1 MKELTLVISDQ
12 AQEDLLD
19 IWLYI
24 ANDSPLAA
32 DRFLDFLYEKCVSL
46 CASPKLGRLRDELL
60 PGLRSLP
67 VKRYTIFYRVSRDTI
82 EIVRVLSGYRDV
94 ERVF

>member
-1 MKELTLVISDQ
+1 MTKLKLVIADQ

-32 DRFLDFLYEKCVSL
+32 NNVLDLLHEKCLAL
-46 CASPKLGRLRDELL
+46 CATPELGRARDELL
-60 PGLRSLP
+60 PGLRCLP
-67 VKRYTIFYRVSRDTI
+67 VKRYIIFYRITSRAL
-82 EIVRVLSGYRDV
+82 EIVRILSGYRDI
-94 ERVF
+94 ENLF

>member
-1 MKELTLVISDQ
+1 MKKRELLIADQ

-24 ANDSPLAA
+24 ATDSPLAV
-32 DRFLDFLYEKCVSL
+32 DNFLDLLHEKCVTL
-46 CASPKLGRLRDELL
+46 CDSPEIGRARDELL
-60 PGLRSLP
+60 PGLRCLP
-67 VKRYTIFYRVSRDTI
+67 VKRYTIFYRISPAAL

-94 ERVF
+94 ASMF

>member
-1 MKELTLVISDQ
+1 MNKLKIVIADQ

-24 ANDSPLAA
+24 ATDSPLAA
-32 DRFLDFLYEKCVSL
+32 DNFLDLLHEKCVILRS
-46 CASPKLGRLRDELL
+46 SPELGRARDELL
-60 PGLRSLP
+60 PGLRCLP
-67 VKRYTIFYRVSRDTI
+67 VKRYTIFYRINPATL

-94 ERVF
+94 ASMF

>member
-1 MKELTLVISDQ
+1 MKNRELAIADQ

-24 ANDSPLAA
+24 ATDSPLAA
-32 DRFLDFLYEKCVSL
+32 DNFLDLLHEKCVIL
-46 CASPKLGRLRDELL
+46 CASPELGRVRDELL
-60 PGLRSLP
+60 PGLRCLP
-67 VKRYTIFYRVSRDTI
+67 VKRYTIYYRINSAAL

-94 ERVF
+94 ASMF

>member
-1 MKELTLVISDQ
+1 MKELTLLIADQ

-32 DRFLDFLYEKCVSL
+32 DRFLDFLHKKCLTL
-46 CASPKLGRLRDELL
+46 CASPELGRSRDELL
-60 PGLRSLP
+60 PGLRCLP
-67 VKRYTIFYRVSRDTI
+67 AKRYTIFYRVGSGTL
-82 EIVRVLSGYRDV
+82 EVVRVLSGYRDV
-94 ERVF
+94 ARMF

>member
-32 DRFLDFLYEKCVSL
+32 DRFLDFLYEKCRTL
-46 CASPKLGRLRDELL
+46 CASPQLGRLRNELL
-60 PGLRSLP
+60 PELRSLP
-67 VKRYTIFYRVSRDTI
+67 VKRYTIFYRVGRETI

-94 ERVF
+94 ERVL